1 MHRILRDFYLA
12 ELRGLLPL
20 LAAIAL
26 LLGYLILRGP
36 FPVQAILFCPP
47 LAVLASLRA
56 WLSSTAFRNAFE
68 TLPLARQEH
77 IAREYTQ
84 PHPAVPMYQ
93 GEAHLL
99 SDCLLCRSRRTL
111 LLLPSETLA
120 YAKFVH
126 YGGRNRA
133 VSALLLT
140 GLDGK
145 SFRLEFLAGQKKGL
159 AAFAD
164 VLAAWDVPI
173 EGCATVE

>member
-26 LLGYLILRGP
+26 LLGYLILRGL
-36 FPVQAILFCPP
+36 FPVQAILFCPL

-84 PHPAVPMYQ
+84 PHPA
-93 GEAHLL
+93 G
-99 SDCLLCRSRRTL
+99 RSAPAVR
-111 LLLPSETLA
+111 LP
-120 YAKFVH
+120 
-126 YGGRNRA
+126 
-133 VSALLLT
+133 ALP
-140 GLDGK
+140 
-145 SFRLEFLAGQKKGL
+145 QPPHP
-159 AAFAD
+159 AFA
-164 VLAAWDVPI
+164 AQ
-173 EGCATVE
+173 